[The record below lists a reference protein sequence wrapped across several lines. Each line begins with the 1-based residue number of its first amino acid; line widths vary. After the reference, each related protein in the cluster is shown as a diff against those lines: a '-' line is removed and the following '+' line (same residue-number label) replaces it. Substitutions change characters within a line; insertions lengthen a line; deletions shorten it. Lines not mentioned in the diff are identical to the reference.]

1 MKYDRPVISCL
12 GRQGECD
19 GRCDSRPREARLFTL
34 SDALRS
40 WTFDPVPT
48 TGVVLTWL
56 LYVSA
61 ARTARAVRPQRFP
74 GRRVALFAAGL
85 VVVLV
90 AVDGPPDVLSDT
102 SFSAHMVQHLLLQTV
117 AAPLLVLGAPLS
129 VVLRADPPWLRR
141 RLLTRLLRT
150 RTVRVLTHPVTT
162 LGAFL
167 VVLVGTHL
175 SPLYDLAL
183 EHERVH
189 QVEHALY
196 LVTALLFW
204 WTAIGVDPAPHRLS
218 YPARLLYLFLAMPG
232 TAFLGVAVA
241 NAGKVMYPHYA
252 ANPPLWHWSPLH
264 DQEVAGTL
272 MWVAGMFTIV
282 PALAFLLLEWL
293 EEDARR
299 QARLDARRS
308 LPVSSSE
315 PRSV

>member
-1 MKYDRPVISCL
+1 
-12 GRQGECD
+12 
-19 GRCDSRPREARLFTL
+19 
-34 SDALRS
+34 
-40 WTFDPVPT
+40 
-48 TGVVLTWL
+48 VVVTWA
-56 LYVSA
+56 LYVAA
-61 ARTARAVRPQRFP
+61 ARKVRAVRPQRFP
-74 GRRVALFAAGL
+74 RRRVALFGAGL
-85 VVVLV
+85 AVVLL

-150 RTVRVLTHPVTT
+150 DAVRVLTHPVTT

-175 SPLYDLAL
+175 SPLYDVAL

-189 QVEHALY
+189 QLEHVLY
-196 LVTALLFW
+196 LVTAVLFW
-204 WTAIGVDPAPHRLS
+204 WTAIGVDPAPHRVS

-232 TAFLGVAVA
+232 TAFLGIAIA

-252 ANPPLWHWSPLH
+252 ANRPPWSWTPLH

-282 PALAFLLLEWL
+282 PALAFILLTWL

-299 QARLDARRS
+299 QTRLDNSKSLTTSGRQPRRF
-308 LPVSSSE
+308 
-315 PRSV
+315 